1 MPSKATRK
9 TIDQRKK
16 PGSVDATALFKEES
30 NPGWKPDSIESHRA
44 RMDRINLE
52 ILKLLSERAAH
63 ANEIG
68 RIKHSSGGTVYLP
81 ARERE
86 VIESMIAANPGPL
99 SPDHVARI
107 YTEII
112 SACRALE
119 HVPRVAYLG
128 PEHTYSHEAARGAF
142 GASVEFGPQASFAAV
157 FQEVQN
163 GRADFGVVPIENSTE
178 GQVKEV
184 LDLLIDTPLVIIS
197 EILQPVRH
205 ALMSREG
212 DPVLVRRIVSHQQ
225 SLGQC
230 RGYLSSNF
238 ADREL
243 EAVASNALAA
253 QRAAQDA
260 SLGAIAS
267 RAAAEAYGLQV
278 IAENIQDLAQNTT
291 RFLVIG
297 TRAVHKSGRDK
308 TTILFAV
315 PDKVGALNTALSL
328 FAKSKINISKIESR
342 PLRGRS
348 WEYLFFVDL
357 EGHRDDARVKRAL
370 AALQHRTLFLKVL
383 GSYPE
388 ARSAAA

>member
-1 MPSKATRK
+1 MSQKATRK
-9 TIDQRKK
+9 TVDARVK
-16 PGSVDATALFKEES
+16 SAAVDATALFKEES
-30 NPGWKPDSIESHRA
+30 KPAWKPDSIESHRV

-68 RIKHSSGGTVYLP
+68 RIKHTSGVAVYLP
-81 ARERE
+81 GRERE
-86 VIESMIAANPGPL
+86 VIEGMIAANPGPL
-99 SPDHVARI
+99 SADHIAHI

-119 HVPRVAYLG
+119 HVPRVAFLG
-128 PEHTYSHEAARGAF
+128 PEHTYSHEAARTSF
-142 GASVEFGPQASFAAV
+142 GASVEFSPQPSFAAV

-163 GRADFGVVPIENSTE
+163 ARADFGVVPIENSTE
-178 GQVKEV
+178 GAVGAA

-205 ALMSREG
+205 TLMSREG
-212 DPVLVRRIVSHQQ
+212 DPSKVRRIVSHQQ

-230 RGYLSSNF
+230 RVYLSTNF

-253 QRAAQDA
+253 QRAAQDE

-267 RAAAEAYGLQV
+267 RAAAEAYGLRV
-278 IAENIQDLAQNTT
+278 IAENIQDIAQNTT
-291 RFLVIG
+291 RFLVLG
-297 TRAVHKSGRDK
+297 TRAVPKSGRDK

-328 FAKSKINISKIESR
+328 FSKSKINISKIESR

-357 EGHRDDARVKRAL
+357 EGHREDARVKRAL
-370 AALQHRTLFLKVL
+370 TALKNRTLFLKVL

-388 ARSAAA
+388 GRLAST

>member
-1 MPSKATRK
+1 MRSKATPKNDRRPK
-9 TIDQRKK
+9 HERA
-16 PGSVDATALFKEES
+16 DATALFKDES
-30 NPGWKPDSIESHRA
+30 KPAWKPDSIESHRA

-52 ILKLLSERAAH
+52 ILKLLCERASH

-68 RIKHSSGGTVYLP
+68 RIKHRSGVAVYLP

-86 VIESMIAANPGPL
+86 VIEQMIAANPGPL
-99 SPDHVARI
+99 SSEHVARI

-142 GASVEFGPQASFAAV
+142 GASVEFVPLASFAAV

-163 GRADFGVVPIENSTE
+163 SRADFGVVPIENSTE
-178 GQVKEV
+178 GAVGPA

-205 ALMSREG
+205 ALMSRDG
-212 DPVLVRRIVSHQQ
+212 DPAKVRRIVSHQQ

-230 RGYLSSNF
+230 RLYLSTNF

-243 EAVASNALAA
+243 EAVASNGLAA
-253 QRAAQDA
+253 QMATKDD

-267 RAAAEAYGLQV
+267 RAAAEAYGLRV
-278 IAENIQDLAQNTT
+278 IAENIQDIAQNTT

-297 TRAVHKSGRDK
+297 TRAVPKSGRDK

-328 FAKSKINISKIESR
+328 FSKSKINISKIESR

-388 ARSAAA
+388 ARSAAG